1 MGAGTQEDTKKLI
14 GAITPHHYVVRLFQI
29 SNDDLF
35 IFGVACITRTI
46 KSLYGNR
53 LIAYRRSWQAGSGA
67 KSRAIFAGHA
77 VSGGLLIN
85 SNFDISSYFWFMV
98 WQVLV

>member
-46 KSLYGNR
+46 KSLYGNH
-53 LIAYRRSWQAGSGA
+53 IIDYRPP
-67 KSRAIFAGHA
+67 
-77 VSGGLLIN
+77 V
-85 SNFDISSYFWFMV
+85 
-98 WQVLV
+98 